1 MGNKLGYLFL
11 LLFLWGC
18 FPAGR
23 DFSTTPIK
31 DIQANVTTR
40 SQVFAAFGEPV
51 ETGVE
56 TGGYET
62 WTYYHIIY
70 TLGGV
75 QTRKQLQ
82 VTFNKDGTVRSYSF
96 TSK

>member
-1 MGNKLGYLFL
+1 MGRKFGYLFL
-11 LLFLWGC
+11 CVFVWGC

-23 DFSTTPIK
+23 DFSTAPIR
-31 DIQANVTTR
+31 DIQANATTR
-40 SQVFAAFGEPV
+40 TQIFGAFGEPM
-51 ETGVE
+51 EQGME

-62 WTYYHIIY
+62 WTYYYVIY
-70 TLGGV
+70 GLGGV

-82 VTFNKDGTVRSYSF
+82 VTFNKDNTVRSYSF